1 MWLHCL
7 SLCRHDGTIWS
18 APSDDK
24 EEETQLNSC
33 AIPSLLHD
41 HNLSVPSQFGDAMAS
56 NVTSDT
62 IPASIYVPPLPF
74 QSSFL
79 LFCCFHFEVHSH
91 SSNLFSLV
99 YVYLLWMFSVMCNC
113 PSTKSF
119 QIQFLKNVLFYF
131 IKKINKFQDLEKR
144 IDVRHLG
151 PTIPEALPPCR
162 WLPSRTD
169 VGSGRWRW
177 RYHRLAGQH
186 VWLCSRHGNVV
197 ANEAHF
203 GR

>member
-1 MWLHCL
+1 MGGGEKEKWGNKNKRSTRNSIVENGMWLHCL

-62 IPASIYVPPLPF
+62 IPASIYVPPSPF
-74 QSSFL
+74 NPLSFFFVVFIL
-79 LFCCFHFEVHSH
+79 KYIAILQIC
-91 SSNLFSLV
+91 FSLV
-99 YVYLLWMFSVMCNC
+99 YVYLLWMFSVMCNR

-119 QIQFLKNVLFYF
+119 QIQF
-131 IKKINKFQDLEKR
+131 
-144 IDVRHLG
+144 
-151 PTIPEALPPCR
+151 
-162 WLPSRTD
+162 
-169 VGSGRWRW
+169 
-177 RYHRLAGQH
+177 
-186 VWLCSRHGNVV
+186 
-197 ANEAHF
+197 
-203 GR
+203 